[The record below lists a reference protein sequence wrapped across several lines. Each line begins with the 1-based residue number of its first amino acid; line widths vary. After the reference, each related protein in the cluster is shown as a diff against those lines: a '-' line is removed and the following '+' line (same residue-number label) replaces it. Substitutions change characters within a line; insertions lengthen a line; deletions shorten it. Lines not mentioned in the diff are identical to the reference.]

1 MKRLMKSL
9 LTVLIVLTAFELTL
23 VIVFRRGNEE
33 TMRQIARWNRRYL
46 NPAMLRMAG
55 RPNWYASSIH
65 HLGRTTG
72 NAHETPV
79 WAHEVPGGFLVPLPY
94 GTAVDWLRNLEAA
107 GAGSMIHK
115 GSVFRL
121 TNPTVIDRRTAFA
134 QLGRR
139 ERVRYR
145 IFGVTHFAR
154 VEVGEVKTDVLGKT
168 G

>member
-1 MKRLMKSL
+1 
-9 LTVLIVLTAFELTL
+9 
-23 VIVFRRGNEE
+23 
-33 TMRQIARWNRRYL
+33 
-46 NPAMLRMAG
+46 
-55 RPNWYASSIH
+55 
-65 HLGRTTG
+65 
-72 NAHETPV
+72 
-79 WAHEVPGGFLVPLPY
+79 
-94 GTAVDWLRNLEAA
+94 
-107 GAGSMIHK
+107 MIHK